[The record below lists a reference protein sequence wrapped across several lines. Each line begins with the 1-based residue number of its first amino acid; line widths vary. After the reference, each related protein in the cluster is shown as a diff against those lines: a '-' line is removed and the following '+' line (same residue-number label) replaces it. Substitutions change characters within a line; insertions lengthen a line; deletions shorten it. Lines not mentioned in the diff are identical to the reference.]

1 MTTGVG
7 TGSAIDGLTAAV
19 REIALCMPSG
29 HVRRLAGALAS
40 HSIPGPAA
48 RIAASRAI
56 PVQSLQPQIR
66 KLLGAWEAAP
76 SATSGL
82 GLSVALCAGVEA
94 VEQIRASQL
103 IDIVWTGP
111 ATPEVPVRLT
121 REVLLE
127 VVASARSTL
136 VMVSFAAYHV
146 PAVSNAVA
154 GATQRG
160 VDVRFVLETGESAGG
175 TLRGPGA
182 ASAFKELAGLVT
194 FYEWPTDQRDVLG
207 SGGRPAMHVKAC
219 IADEHT
225 ALITSA
231 NLTGLAIDSNME
243 LGLLLRGDPVPRR
256 LARHFRQLMVD
267 GVLRVVLP

>member
-1 MTTGVG
+1 MTAEVG
-7 TGSAIDGLTAAV
+7 AARAADDLTAAV
-19 REIALCMPSG
+19 REIALGMPSG
-29 HVRRLAGALAS
+29 HVRRLAGALTS
-40 HSIPGPAA
+40 HPGPGPAA
-48 RIAASRAI
+48 RVAASAAI

-66 KLLGAWEAAP
+66 RLLDAWEAAP
-76 SATSGL
+76 SVVSGP

-127 VVASARSTL
+127 VIASASSTL
-136 VMVSFAAYHV
+136 LMVSFAAYHV
-146 PAVSNAVA
+146 PAVSDAVA
-154 GATQRG
+154 AAARRG
-160 VDVRFVLETGESAGG
+160 VDVRFVLETGEDAGG
-175 TLRGPGA
+175 TLKGAGA
-182 ASAFKELAGLVT
+182 ASAFKNLAGLVA
-194 FYEWPTDQRDVLG
+194 FYEWPSEMREALPA
-207 SGGRPAMHVKAC
+207 GRRAAMHVKTS

-231 NLTGLAIDSNME
+231 NFTGSAIDTNME
-243 LGLLLRGDPVPRR
+243 LGVLLRGGPVPRR

-267 GVLRVVLP
+267 SVLRKAI